1 MFWNGGGSG
10 IFSSL
15 LFVNFTTIIFS
26 EVGKNRKQININCTG
41 TYSLGD
47 RSSTKISLDKIKNNV
62 IVQNQN
68 FQTGKIDKFEI
79 KL

>member
-1 MFWNGGGSG
+1 VKG
-10 IFSSL
+10 
-15 LFVNFTTIIFS
+15 
-26 EVGKNRKQININCTG
+26 ENRKQININYTG